1 MPTQKDFKR
10 RGRARMQKTGESYT
24 AARHQLIAA
33 PGTSKPSID
42 RARLAGMSDAA
53 VRAKTGRTWAEWVHV
68 LDEAGARKL
77 PHRAIAQHV
86 ASLGLT
92 SWWAQ
97 TVTVGYERIRGLRE
111 RGQKRGG
118 TYEAS
123 KSRTFAVPVGVLF
136 DAFADARLRQRWLP
150 VNVSVRS
157 ARPPR
162 RMRMSW
168 EDGTLVHVEFVSK
181 SDKKSAVAVQHTKLA
196 DRAALQH
203 IKQTWTLH
211 LIRLAA
217 MLA

>member
-10 RGRARMQKTGESYT
+10 RVRARMQKTGESYT
-24 AARHQLIAA
+24 AARHQLLAA
-33 PGTSKPSID
+33 PGTPKSSID
-42 RARLAGMSDAA
+42 RAKLAGMSDAA
-53 VRAKTGRTWAEWVHV
+53 VRAKTGRTWAEWVRV
-68 LDEAGARKL
+68 LDAAGATKL
-77 PHRAIAQHV
+77 PHRAIAHHV

-157 ARPPR
+157 ARPLR
-162 RMRMSW
+162 RMQMSW
-168 EDGTLVHVEFVSK
+168 EDGTLVQVEFVSK
-181 SDKKSAVAVQHTKLA
+181 SNEKSAVAVRHARLA
-196 DRAALQH
+196 DRAALQQ
-203 IKQTWTLH
+203 IKQTWTL
-211 LIRLAA
+211 LFDRLAA
-217 MLA
+217 ILA

>member
-10 RGRARMQKTGESYT
+10 RVRARMQKTGESYT
-24 AARHQLIAA
+24 AARQQLITRPA
-33 PGTSKPSID
+33 TSKPSID
-42 RARLAGMSDAA
+42 RAKLAGMSDAA
-53 VRAKTGRTWAEWVHV
+53 VRAKTGRTWAEWVRL
-68 LDEAGARKL
+68 LDMAGAAKL

-86 ASLGLT
+86 ASLGLA

-111 RGQKRGG
+111 RGQKRSG

-123 KSRTFAVPVGVLF
+123 KSRTFGVPVGVLF

-157 ARPPR
+157 VRPLR

-168 EDGTLVHVEFVSK
+168 EDGTLVHVEFVAK
-181 SDKKSAVAVQHTKLA
+181 SSQKSAVAVQHTRLA
-196 DRAALQH
+196 DRGALQQ

-211 LIRLAA
+211 FNRLAA